1 MMKFDTVRISLRMKI
16 WLAIMGVV
24 VAVIVGLWVL
34 QVVFLEDYYV
44 RIKQDDFR
52 KITAEA
58 ADSVERLGMDGAQDA
73 LLLLAGQNTLC
84 ISVNYSEG
92 EFQYE
97 GLPYNCYVHRDV
109 QNRRQLLQEAEKSEE
124 ISVRH
129 VQDTQYAKEYFVGT
143 AVGTAQLDGT
153 AYRYVMLV
161 TQALAP
167 VKEAAAVIRNQLL
180 YILILLVLMAT
191 AIAFFV
197 SRTITKPLRQITN
210 AAKEIAGGK
219 LDVQVD
225 VSSRD
230 EIGDLGENF
239 NYMSKEIAR
248 VNVLQKELVANIS
261 HDIRTPLTMIRG
273 YAEMIKDITGEDK
286 AAREQQLDII
296 IDESNRLSTLVSN
309 VMDLSLLQ
317 AGQSPLKLAVF
328 SLTEKAADILSRYQL
343 LEQTSGFEFRLE
355 SAEDFWVRADEVRI
369 EQVFYNL
376 INNAV
381 NHIGEQKRITLRI
394 FRWEGLIRAEVQD
407 TGTGIPPEELPLIW
421 DRYYKPYKNTE
432 QKAMG
437 TGLGLSIVK
446 AILTNHDS
454 RFGVESTVGIGS
466 NFWFTLPPAPREEKI

>member
-1 MMKFDTVRISLRMKI
+1 
-16 WLAIMGVV
+16 
-24 VAVIVGLWVL
+24 
-34 QVVFLEDYYV
+34 
-44 RIKQDDFR
+44 
-52 KITAEA
+52 
-58 ADSVERLGMDGAQDA
+58 
-73 LLLLAGQNTLC
+73 
-84 ISVNYSEG
+84 
-92 EFQYE
+92 
-97 GLPYNCYVHRDV
+97 
-109 QNRRQLLQEAEKSEE
+109 
-124 ISVRH
+124 
-129 VQDTQYAKEYFVGT
+129 
-143 AVGTAQLDGT
+143 
-153 AYRYVMLV
+153 
-161 TQALAP
+161 
-167 VKEAAAVIRNQLL
+167 
-180 YILILLVLMAT
+180 LMAT

-197 SRTITKPLRQITN
+197 SRTITKPLQQITN
-210 AAKEIAGGK
+210 AAREIAGGK

-225 VSSRD
+225 VNSRD

-317 AGQSPLKLAVF
+317 AGQSPLKPAAF

-355 SAEDFWVRADEVRI
+355 SAGDFWVRADEVRI

-381 NHIGEQKRITLRI
+381 NHIGEKKCITLRI
-394 FRWEGLIRAEVQD
+394 FPWEGLIRAEVQD

-466 NFWFTLPPAPREEKI
+466 NFWFTLPPAPREKKP